1 MKGCAP
7 ISEIAHIKMN
17 RYIPERINK
26 IEEYTPSEGVYSIRL
41 DANENPYKTDLNEL
55 LCDGLSSIDIDRYPD
70 PFATALRSEFGK
82 CFSLNPECVAAGNGS
97 DELIGVIVNLFL
109 EKGDTLAV
117 TKPDF
122 SMYSF
127 YASLSGA
134 KVVSEQK
141 SGDMGID
148 FASLRDL
155 VNESGAKLVMFSN
168 PCNPTG
174 LAYDREVILDFVR
187 SVDCMVVVD
196 EAYMEF
202 CRDGCSV
209 IDECEKLDNLIVLKT
224 LSKAYCSAAA
234 RVGFAVSNTDVI
246 KAIMK
251 VKSPYNLNSIS
262 QLLGTKMLRN
272 YPKGYKCDTV
282 VADTKELYEKFLS
295 LEKEGGYKALA
306 TDANF
311 VLLSFEKEGIAEYI
325 YTELKKRSIII
336 RMPDKLHLRISC
348 GRSDE
353 NEVFKKAFESI
364 VCSAKGEK

>member
-1 MKGCAP
+1 
-7 ISEIAHIKMN
+7 MN

-41 DANENPYKTDLNEL
+41 DANENPYRTDLTSL
-55 LCDGLSSIDIDRYPD
+55 LADSLTSIDADRYPD
-70 PFATALRSEFGK
+70 PFATDLRGEFGR
-82 CFSLNPECVAAGNGS
+82 CFSVDPDCVVAGNGS

-148 FASLRDL
+148 FDALGDL
-155 VNESGAKLVMFSN
+155 VKSSGAKLVMFSN

-174 LAYDREVILDFVR
+174 LAYDREVILNFVR

-202 CRDGCSV
+202 CREGCSV

-234 RVGFAVSNTDVI
+234 RIGFAVSNPDVI

-251 VKSPYNLNSIS
+251 VKSPYNLNSVS
-262 QLLGTKMLRN
+262 QALGVAVMKN
-272 YPKGYKCDTV
+272 YPRGYKCDTIV
-282 VADTKELYEKFLS
+282 SDTKELYDFFCS
-295 LEKEGGYKALA
+295 LENDGGYKTMP

-311 VLLSFEKEGIAEYI
+311 VLLSFEKDGMAEYI
-325 YTELKKRSIII
+325 YNELKKRSIII

-353 NEVFKKAFESI
+353 NKVLTEAFLSI
-364 VCSAKGEK
+364 IKSAKGDK